1 MTPIATIDLSNRP
14 IVLPPGSRMTLE
26 PSQIGLSYPTFKRM
40 ADELRSIHAYTEAGN
55 SFGSTWGF
63 PREDNMAG
71 GTVAVAYNVTT
82 TELWYVPSVTFLNR
96 TWVKFYYTTIGEIP
110 PLQSATIKAR
120 NFVENVIIG
129 TAAYTGTWRY
139 DVSTTINDAVV
150 EGYPSAPIGPSISI
164 SVDYG
169 LIGWDPR
176 RWQSTGYGYGGS
188 WWWRPENDFTVMEG
202 NPVVVEA
209 NTYVAI
215 VNRPL
220 NLVVY
225 ASGRGVNGEYT
236 SDYCTVSYSLRY
248 VTITPDPGN
257 QRSTPPTTIY
267 RNGMVIEF
275 QYNTWRAT
283 RTAFNEMTGHLLV
296 YLTPQHNVVLRAPV
310 PTPRFSYST
319 TTVTTTMPI
328 TMVIGTSTTTLG
340 YTTTTYTSSTVVG
353 TITPR
358 LPLTYTAS
366 NNPSFIGVVSSTTI
380 NTYAANDLSAI
391 YVRLPPG
398 DYTVDRYYYVDS
410 VQCNIYV
417 PPPPVAG
424 YRGSISDCPEW
435 YVESGGTCRPPPR
448 PPLCV
453 VYLEDKTSGSG
464 SSYQAASIYSYACLG

>member
-1 MTPIATIDLSNRP
+1 
-14 IVLPPGSRMTLE
+14 
-26 PSQIGLSYPTFKRM
+26 
-40 ADELRSIHAYTEAGN
+40 
-55 SFGSTWGF
+55 
-63 PREDNMAG
+63 
-71 GTVAVAYNVTT
+71 
-82 TELWYVPSVTFLNR
+82 
-96 TWVKFYYTTIGEIP
+96 
-110 PLQSATIKAR
+110 
-120 NFVENVIIG
+120 
-129 TAAYTGTWRY
+129 
-139 DVSTTINDAVV
+139 
-150 EGYPSAPIGPSISI
+150 
-164 SVDYG
+164 
-169 LIGWDPR
+169 
-176 RWQSTGYGYGGS
+176 
-188 WWWRPENDFTVMEG
+188 
-202 NPVVVEA
+202 
-209 NTYVAI
+209 
-215 VNRPL
+215 
-220 NLVVY
+220 
-225 ASGRGVNGEYT
+225 
-236 SDYCTVSYSLRY
+236 
-248 VTITPDPGN
+248 
-257 QRSTPPTTIY
+257 
-267 RNGMVIEF
+267 MVIEF
-275 QYNTWRAT
+275 LYSTWRAT
-283 RTAFNEMTGHLLV
+283 RTAFNDMTGHLLV

-310 PTPRFSYST
+310 PTPTFSYST
-319 TTVTTTMPI
+319 TTVTTTTPI
-328 TMVIGTSTTTLG
+328 TMVIGTRTTTLG